1 MICEGLN
8 PDVVTELNH
17 LICSF
22 SKAVL
27 SVTLDSREFYFWR
40 FMDYAISPC
49 DFRSTKESTAE
60 TTHVVGSL
68 NQVWTNS
75 APLTQDQLETLPPNH
90 EKTWVFQQCFTARD
104 NARWL
109 HCGISTS
116 GWHALWFHTH
126 LCESWRKMLE
136 CTMKKKVHII
146 CLVITLA
153 LWKFWRWLR
162 NSYPGTEKG
171 QWFTT
176 SLE

>member
-1 MICEGLN
+1 
-8 PDVVTELNH
+8 
-17 LICSF
+17 
-22 SKAVL
+22 
-27 SVTLDSREFYFWR
+27 
-40 FMDYAISPC
+40 MDYAISPC
-49 DFRSTKESTAE
+49 DFRSTKESAAE

-126 LCESWRKMLE
+126 LCKGWRKMLE
-136 CTMKKKVHII
+136 CNMKWKKKFISF
-146 CLVITLA
+146 A
-153 LWKFWRWLR
+153 LSLLCHYGNFGDGYGAATQVQRKDSGLLHHL
-162 NSYPGTEKG
+162 NK
-171 QWFTT
+171 T
-176 SLE
+176 SKR